1 MGLFDGTLVLDGG
14 LATELEARGHELSG
28 GLWSARLLRDA
39 PEEVVAAHE
48 AFFAAGA
55 QVATSAS
62 YQASFAGFAAQGLD
76 RRESARLMRR
86 SVELARRA
94 ADNSAA
100 DSSAAAPN
108 PRLVAASV
116 GPYGAVLADG
126 SEFRGAYGLS
136 HRELV
141 EFPRPRMEV
150 LAEAGPDVLAL
161 ETVPDVDEA
170 VAELTGKDTLLST
183 EITTENSSQPAG
195 TVVRQSAQDGTS
207 IAQGSTVTITVSSGP
222 RPTSTPS
229 PSPSSSHG
237 TSNGSGQGTNG
248 SGSNNGSG
256 NDRGNNGNGN
266 NNANGNDKPGN
277 SPSPSSSP
285 SSASPSPSPSQPR

>member
-76 RRESARLMRR
+76 KRESARLMRR

-141 EFPRPRMEV
+141 EFHRPRMEV

-170 VAELTGKDTLLST
+170 VAELEVLDGIGLPAWLSFNISGERTRAGQPMREAFAVAAGRAEVVAVGVNCCSPADAAAAVPVARAVTGKPVVVYPNSGEGWDAAARDWTGPSRFDAEQARGWLGEGAALVGGCCRVSPA
-183 EITTENSSQPAG
+183 EIAELA
-195 TVVRQSAQDGTS
+195 R
-207 IAQGSTVTITVSSGP
+207 
-222 RPTSTPS
+222 
-229 PSPSSSHG
+229 
-237 TSNGSGQGTNG
+237 
-248 SGSNNGSG
+248 
-256 NDRGNNGNGN
+256 
-266 NNANGNDKPGN
+266 
-277 SPSPSSSP
+277 
-285 SSASPSPSPSQPR
+285 